1 MTFHQLDDYDFATLA
16 KAERSKKVYQRLMIL
31 AYLKRGLSKA
41 DISRLLFISTD
52 QIYAWLKSYKK
63 KSIEGLKDKARSGR
77 PRLLDSSNHDALKEK
92 IEESQTTLPG
102 GRLRGEDII
111 QLIKDEWGVTYT
123 LSGIYYLMKDIGMSW
138 ISTRSRHPK
147 QDEVT
152 QEQFKKLCNSSNTSP
167 SRPCNNRSSGHLV
180 SG

>member
-1 MTFHQLDDYDFATLA
+1 MKRHHLDKYDFAILC
-16 KAERSKKVYQRLMIL
+16 KAERNKKIYQRLMIL
-31 AYLKRGLSKA
+31 ACLKEGMSKA

-52 QIYAWLKSYKK
+52 QIYAWLKRFREEG
-63 KSIEGLKDKARSGR
+63 IEGLKDKARSGR
-77 PRLLDSSNHDALKEK
+77 PRLLDSSHHKTLKQK
-92 IEESQTTLPG
+92 MEELQSALPG

-147 QDEVT
+147 QDEVI
-152 QEQFKKLCNSSNTSP
+152 QEQFKKLCISGSTSP
-167 SRPCNNRSSGHLV
+167 SG
-180 SG
+180 